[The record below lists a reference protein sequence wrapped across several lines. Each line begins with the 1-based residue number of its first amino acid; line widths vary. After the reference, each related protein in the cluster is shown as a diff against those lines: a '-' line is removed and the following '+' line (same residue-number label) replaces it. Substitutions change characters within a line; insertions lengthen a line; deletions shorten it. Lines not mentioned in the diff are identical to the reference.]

1 LILSR
6 NPHPQK
12 VWKTLTET
20 YSEGARLGNTTL
32 DLYSDGA
39 HLGNTTLDLYSKG
52 GRFES
57 QPGHHYPD

>member
-6 NPHPQK
+6 NLHPQK
-12 VWKTLTET
+12 VWKTLPE
-20 YSEGARLGNTTL
+20 YSEGARLGNTNQ
-32 DLYSDGA
+32 DLYSEGA
-39 HLGNTTLDLYSKG
+39 RLGNTTLDLYSKG